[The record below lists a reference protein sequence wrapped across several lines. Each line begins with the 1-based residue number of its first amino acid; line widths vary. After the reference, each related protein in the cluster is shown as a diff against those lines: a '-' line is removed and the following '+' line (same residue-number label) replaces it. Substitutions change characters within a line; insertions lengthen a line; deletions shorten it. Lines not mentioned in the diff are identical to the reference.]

1 MSHERP
7 YLSIVIPAYNEEKR
21 IGETLQKILEF
32 IATKSFPAEI
42 LVVDDGSVD
51 GTVDVV
57 NSFSN
62 EKIPLKVISY
72 EKNWGKGYAIKTGM
86 LAAGGEYALFTDAD
100 MSTPV
105 EMLERFEPHMKEGVE
120 VIIGTRKTAGAYVGK
135 HQPLYRENMGKVFT
149 WLSNRLLGLDTS
161 DFTCGFKCF
170 HRRTIE
176 PVFGS
181 QRISGWGYDTEII
194 FIARRKGFRIQEIPV
209 SWFNDEATRV
219 KLWKNVFTC
228 LSELYQI
235 RNNNR
240 KGLYG

>member
-72 EKNWGKGYAIKTGM
+72 EKNRGKGYAIKTGM